1 MSKELVINNISQ
13 FSFLNWTEQVEFR
26 ERGCFFITAQKA
38 SLFIYLRLSVFTAFL
53 SVCCWSKRSSWLCFD
68 CFWNDS

>member
-26 ERGCFFITAQKA
+26 ERGCFFYYSSESFTVHRSPLVCVHGIPVSVLLVKAQQ
-38 SLFIYLRLSVFTAFL
+38 LIVF
-53 SVCCWSKRSSWLCFD
+53 
-68 CFWNDS
+68 